1 MAFLGDVPF
10 SKDVELD
17 LWCTK
22 GEKDQKFDNQF
33 DLIVQMDSI
42 TGHNVTGVYVNSTD
56 TFYPPG
62 MYDLWVWVTGKIGN
76 ISDVSTNVYV
86 FV

>member
-1 MAFLGDVPF
+1 
-10 SKDVELD
+10 
-17 LWCTK
+17 
-22 GEKDQKFDNQF
+22 
-33 DLIVQMDSI
+33 MDSI

-86 FV
+86 FVCNMPKIENKNFTAAKTTIDIIPNEKLIYPSASKTFS